1 MGSKLEEVQDRV
13 HAVANTTHLSSRE
26 AEVYVLREEEGF
38 THAEVAEELEISE
51 GNARGKWGTVK
62 EKVSLAE
69 EEVEIAENTAD
80 LL

>member
-1 MGSKLEEVQDRV
+1 MSKLDEVQDRV
-13 HAVANTTHLSSRE
+13 HAVANNTALSSRE

-51 GNARGKWGTVK
+51 GNARGKWGTIR

-69 EEVEIAENTAD
+69 EKIEIAKNTAD